1 MSPAFYQHIGST
13 IHQTMFIKSLLP
25 WIKALIFFSVS
36 WCKKRKDSGSTA
48 SHFIPS
54 TKCPTVQQFINMHS
68 GPELKLD
75 LQYSYIFL
83 MVFTTFT
90 YGIAL
95 PLLFPIC
102 AFGMFNLYVTEKLQ
116 FAYLYRKPPN
126 YGGELNL
133 GALDLLAKSPFF
145 LICFGYWI
153 LGNRQEFFNAAE
165 EKIHSSDIT
174 DPTHDMFMYKKDQG
188 GVNYTI
194 IFLIFIPVFVFF
206 ENIIIAIR
214 FISYK
219 IGCWHQG
226 KHTDIYW
233 RLTSAVDENLG
244 NYWRSIKGAM
254 QLRLYYKER
263 YQRKNLNIKMM
274 PDD

>member
-1 MSPAFYQHIGST
+1 
-13 IHQTMFIKSLLP
+13 
-25 WIKALIFFSVS
+25 
-36 WCKKRKDSGSTA
+36 
-48 SHFIPS
+48 
-54 TKCPTVQQFINMHS
+54 
-68 GPELKLD
+68 
-75 LQYSYIFL
+75 
-83 MVFTTFT
+83 
-90 YGIAL
+90 
-95 PLLFPIC
+95 
-102 AFGMFNLYVTEKLQ
+102 
-116 FAYLYRKPPN
+116 
-126 YGGELNL
+126 
-133 GALDLLAKSPFF
+133 
-145 LICFGYWI
+145 
-153 LGNRQEFFNAAE
+153 
-165 EKIHSSDIT
+165 
-174 DPTHDMFMYKKDQG
+174 MFMYKKDQG